1 MRILSLFFLVLLFSG
16 CATQPVPVV
25 SRFPEANKYILEKC
39 APLTKLED
47 GAKLS
52 DVAKT
57 VSQNYSLYHE
67 CSAKTDSW
75 IEWYQNQKKI
85 YEKVSE

>member
-1 MRILSLFFLVLLFSG
+1 MKKISLFLLLFLVG
-16 CATQPVPVV
+16 CAAQPVPVV
-25 SRFPEANKYILEKC
+25 IKFPEANKYILEKC
-39 APLTKLED
+39 SSLKKIEAE
-47 GAKLS
+47 AKLS

-75 IEWYQNQKKI
+75 IEWYQKQKQI
-85 YEKVSE
+85 YEKASD

>member
-1 MRILSLFFLVLLFSG
+1 MKKISLFLLLFVVG

-25 SRFPEANKYILEKC
+25 ARFPEANKYILEKC
-39 APLTKLED
+39 SPLKKIEAD
-47 GAKLS
+47 PKLS

-57 VSQNYSLYHE
+57 VSENYSLYHE

-75 IEWYQNQKKI
+75 IEWYQKQKQI
-85 YEKVSE
+85 YEKASD

>member
-1 MRILSLFFLVLLFSG
+1 LKKI
-16 CATQPVPVV
+16 
-25 SRFPEANKYILEKC
+25 EAE
-39 APLTKLED
+39 
-47 GAKLS
+47 AKLS

-75 IEWYQNQKKI
+75 IEWYQKQKQI
-85 YEKVSE
+85 YEKASD